1 MKRILYW
8 IVLMCGIMAACQ
20 PDGSERGEGS
30 ASVALTVPHIQSLT
44 ISDPRKA
51 LALLDTAE
59 SAAVLSPYEI
69 AALRG
74 LAFHNGLSDYNN
86 ALHYNLEAYRQPEA
100 RSNATDFLRLI
111 DLIAD
116 EYLANGN
123 YDASMRFCAEGLKV
137 AKDSLMNDAEA
148 NLQDRKSTRL

>member
-1 MKRILYW
+1 MI
-8 IVLMCGIMAACQ
+8 CGIMVACQ
-20 PDGSERGEGS
+20 PDGSERAEGS
-30 ASVALTVPHIQSLT
+30 ASGALTVPHIQSLT
-44 ISDPRKA
+44 ISNPRKA

-59 SAAVLSPYEI
+59 SADVVSPYEI

-100 RSNATDFLRLI
+100 SSNATDFLRLI

-116 EYLANGN
+116 ESLLMAITMQ
-123 YDASMRFCAEGLKV
+123 ACAFVPKGLRSPRT
-137 AKDSLMNDAEA
+137 A
-148 NLQDRKSTRL
+148 